1 VQSNGLG
8 HNSKYGEEEV
18 KMKKLLVVLP
28 LALLL
33 VALALTVVGA
43 AMDDDDPKL
52 CVNGKWLLVNAAHV
66 SGIRVTVP
74 EDARFGNQQQGGC
87 TTPGPNVPLI
97 TAVRERGERHWMRVW
112 VDGAQATTPTVT
124 VSYGAATQVKRN
136 NSHGNLNFVFLVK

>member
-1 VQSNGLG
+1 
-8 HNSKYGEEEV
+8 
-18 KMKKLLVVLP
+18 MKKLLVVLP
-28 LALLL
+28 LAVLL
-33 VALALTVVGA
+33 VASLLTIVGA

-52 CVNGKWLLVNAAHV
+52 CVNGKWLLVDAAPV

-74 EDARFGNQQQGGC
+74 EDVRFGNQQQGGC

-112 VDGAQATTPTVT
+112 VDGDHASRPTVT

-136 NSHGNLNFVFLVK
+136 NSHGNLNFVFLVR